1 MDTIDNE
8 DGSKSFNSNSTVSRY
23 SCRILCERVP
33 PYTAK
38 IYAAAFD
45 TKGRIQLSVS
55 PGARNYALR
64 PGESL
69 FTCNYYNETSV

>member
-1 MDTIDNE
+1 MDSAIDLVVMDTIDNE
-8 DGSKSFNSNSTVSRY
+8 DGTKTFNSNSTVSRY

-55 PGARNYALR
+55 EGD
-64 PGESL
+64 S
-69 FTCNYYNETSV
+69 